1 MIAPIKNKIVF
12 KPFMMDE
19 KSLGGIIV
27 PGSYR
32 GESDKGEIV
41 AVGNGADKKPMQFS
55 KGQIAHRVHLW
66 GELYEEDGQKF
77 YIMEQ
82 DAILATE

>member
-1 MIAPIKNKIVF
+1 ME
-12 KPFMMDE
+12 E

-27 PGSYR
+27 PNSFR
-32 GESDKGEIV
+32 GESDKGEIM
-41 AVGNGADKKPMQFS
+41 AVGEGTQKKPMQFS

-66 GELYEEDGQKF
+66 GELYEEQGQKY